1 MNNKI
6 LALLEQNY
14 PGVRKDGLKLL
25 AASLALTVTTE
36 EEAAQVV
43 GKLTADNVN
52 KFVTDWRKEAD
63 AEIDKAN
70 KTREANLRAK
80 YDFVE
85 KQQDPSPADPPAPP
99 APTGG
104 TGGLKAEDIQNL
116 IVTSIKEAT
125 KGLQQE
131 IQTLKESA
139 VTAARRKELQKV
151 FTDQIPKPIRET
163 IMDGFEAR
171 SFEND
176 EAFQQYLTKT
186 KESVS
191 QLTQELADKGL
202 GSHER
207 PILGKPNKDG
217 VSSGVEDYLEYKA
230 KEASGEAGLTGKKIL

>member
-1 MNNKI
+1 MDLVQII

-14 PGVRKDGLKLL
+14 PGVRKDGLKHL

-36 EEAAQVV
+36 EEAAQIV

-70 KTREANLRAK
+70 RTREANLRAK

-85 KQQDPSPADPPAPP
+85 KQQEPTPPQETPP
-99 APTGG
+99 TPTPGG
-104 TGGLKAEDIQNL
+104 TFKMEDIQTL
-116 IVTSIKEAT
+116 IVNSIKEAT
-125 KGLQQE
+125 QGLQQE
-131 IQTLKESA
+131 IQTLKGSA
-139 VTAARRKELQKV
+139 ITAARREELMKV
-151 FTDQIPKPIRET
+151 FNDQTPQPFRDA

-171 SFEND
+171 SFESD

-186 KESVS
+186 KESVA

-217 VSSGVEDYLEYKA
+217 VSSGVEDYLEAKA
-230 KEASGEAGLTGKKIL
+230 KEASGEAGLTGKKIF